1 MPIQILADPLIDQIA
16 AGEVIERPASVAK
29 ELIENALD
37 AGARHITVDVER
49 GGIGSL
55 RVRDDGAGMESGELP
70 LALARHAT
78 SKIASLDDLEHV
90 MTLGFRGEA
99 LPSIASVS
107 RLRMASRTAAA
118 RSGAEIESADGH
130 MGRPRPAA
138 HPAGT
143 TVEVRD
149 LFHKVPARR
158 KFLRTEATEFQHVLR
173 TVTRLALSRYDVGFT
188 LTHNRRGQFVLPAA
202 VSRLEKETRIARLV
216 GADFIANSLHVEHE
230 HQGLRLEG
238 WIGMPSQAR
247 AQADR
252 QYLFVNGRMVRDRL
266 LVNAARLGYQDVI
279 YGGRHPAW
287 LLYLS
292 LEPTQVDV
300 NAHPQKLELRFRDSR
315 GVHDFVFRT
324 LERALASTR
333 ASAADRPPAPA
344 SGLIG
349 GAAEYTPGLLRFG
362 DPPAAGPGASASA
375 GDARAVREQA
385 AGSADAPLGYAVA
398 QLHGIYIVAQT
409 ADGIALVDMHAAHE
423 RILYERLKGTVDSGH
438 GARQPLLVPAVV
450 ECTQADAELAMQHRE
465 ELAAAGLIVDRVGPA
480 TLAIREVPIVLAGQD
495 VGAVLRDAL
504 ADLGQHGA
512 THRIAERQNELLAN
526 IACRSA
532 VRAHRMLSIDEMN
545 SLLRDMERT
554 ERSGQCSH
562 GRPTWTRVTL
572 AELDRLFLRGR

>member
-1 MPIQILADPLIDQIA
+1 MPIQILADQLIDQIA

-37 AGARHITVDVER
+37 AGARHVAVDVER
-49 GGIGSL
+49 GGIVLL
-55 RVRDDGAGMESGELP
+55 RVRDDGIGMESAELP

-78 SKIASLDDLEHV
+78 SKIASLDDLGRV

-107 RLRMASRTAAA
+107 RFRMASRTAAA
-118 RSGAEIESADGH
+118 TSGAEIEAADGRV
-130 MGRPRPAA
+130 GRPRPVA
-138 HPAGT
+138 HPVGM
-143 TVEVRD
+143 TVEVRE
-149 LFHKVPARR
+149 LFHKMPARR

-173 TVTRLALSRYDVGFT
+173 TVTRLALSRCDVAFT
-188 LTHNRRGQFVLPAA
+188 LTHNRRQQFMLPAA
-202 VSRLEKETRIARLV
+202 ASRLEQEARIARLV
-216 GADFIANSLHVEHE
+216 GADFVGNSLHVGHE
-230 HQGLRLEG
+230 FQGLRLAG

-266 LVNAARLGYQDVI
+266 LANAARLGYQDVI
-279 YGGRHPAW
+279 HGGRHAAW

-292 LEPTQVDV
+292 LDPAQLDV

-324 LERALASTR
+324 LERALAAAR
-333 ASAADRPPAPA
+333 PAAAGAPPVPAARLVGSAEDAPA
-344 SGLIG
+344 
-349 GAAEYTPGLLRFG
+349 ALRLG
-362 DPPAAGPGASASA
+362 EPPPAAYRVSEPAGGA
-375 GDARAVREQA
+375 GLPRDQP
-385 AGSADAPLGYAVA
+385 AGSADAVLGYAAA
-398 QLHGIYIVAQT
+398 QLHGVYIVAQT
-409 ADGIALVDMHAAHE
+409 ADGIVLVDMHAAHE
-423 RILYERLKGTVDSGH
+423 RILYERLKTALDSGH
-438 GARQPLLVPAVV
+438 GARQPLLVPAAV
-450 ECTQADAELAMQHRE
+450 ECSQADAELAMQHRE
-465 ELAAAGLIVDRVGPA
+465 ELAAAGLVVDRIGPA
-480 TLAIREVPIVLAGQD
+480 TLAIREVPNSLAGQD
-495 VGAVLRDAL
+495 MAAILREAL
-504 ADLGQHGA
+504 ADLGLHGE

-554 ERSGQCSH
+554 DRSGQCSH
-562 GRPTWTRVTL
+562 GRPTWTRLTL

>member
-37 AGARHITVDVER
+37 AGARHVTVDVER
-49 GGIGSL
+49 GGIGLL
-55 RVRDDGAGMESGELP
+55 RVRDDGTGLVQGELP

-78 SKIASLDDLEHV
+78 SKIASLEDLERV

-107 RLRMASRTAAA
+107 RLRIASRPAAA
-118 RSGAEIESADGH
+118 RSGAEIEAADGRV
-130 MGRPRPAA
+130 GRPRPAA

-158 KFLRTEATEFQHVLR
+158 KFLRAEATEFQHVMR
-173 TVTRLALSRYDVGFT
+173 TVTRLALSRFDVAFT
-188 LTHNRRGQFVLPAA
+188 LTHNRREQFSLPVAPG
-202 VSRLEKETRIARLV
+202 RLEKEARIARLV
-216 GADFIANSLHVEHE
+216 GDDFIANSLYVQHE
-230 HQGLRLEG
+230 QLGLRLEG
-238 WIGMPSQAR
+238 WIGLPSQAR

-266 LVNAARLGYQDVI
+266 LVNAARLGYQDVM

-287 LLYLS
+287 VLYLS
-292 LEPTQVDV
+292 LDPVQVDV
-300 NAHPQKLELRFRDSR
+300 NAHPQKLEVRFRDGR

-324 LERALASTR
+324 LERALADTR
-333 ASAADRPPAPA
+333 GQGGGAPPAPA
-344 SGLIG
+344 
-349 GAAEYTPGLLRFG
+349 AGLLGVAAQYMPGMLRLG
-362 DPPAAGPGASASA
+362 EPPPAAYGTPGSMQD
-375 GDARAVREQA
+375 GRMA
-385 AGSADAPLGYAVA
+385 AGAPAHSADAPLGYAVA

-423 RILYERLKGTVDSGH
+423 RILYEQLKSALDVGQ
-438 GARQPLLVPAVV
+438 GARQPLLVPAMVS
-450 ECTQADAELAMQHRE
+450 CTEAEVSLAMQHRD
-465 ELAAAGLIVDRVGPA
+465 ELAAAGLVVDRVGPA
-480 TLAIREVPIVLAGQD
+480 TLAIREVPVVLAGQD
-495 VGAVLRDAL
+495 VAAVLRDAL
-504 ADLGQHGA
+504 ADLGLHGA
-512 THRIAERQNELLAN
+512 THRISERQNELLAN

-532 VRAHRMLSIDEMN
+532 VRAHRALSIDEMN
-545 SLLRDMERT
+545 ALLRDMERT

>member
-37 AGARHITVDVER
+37 AGAQHINVEVER
-49 GGIGSL
+49 GGIGLL

-78 SKIASLDDLEHV
+78 SKIAALEDLEKLA
-90 MTLGFRGEA
+90 TLGFRGEA

-107 RLRMASRTAAA
+107 RFRMASRTAIAGH
-118 RSGAEIESADGH
+118 GAEIESADGQA
-130 MGRPRPAA
+130 GRPRPAA
-138 HPAGT
+138 HPPGT
-143 TVEVRD
+143 TVEIRD
-149 LFHKVPARR
+149 LFNKIPARR

-173 TVTRLALSRYDVGFT
+173 TVTRLALSRYDVAFT
-188 LTHNRRGQFVLPAA
+188 LSHNRREQFALPDATN
-202 VSRLEKETRIARLV
+202 RLEKEARIARLV
-216 GADFIANSLHVEHE
+216 GNDFIENSLHVEHE
-230 HQGLRLEG
+230 HMGLRLEG

-266 LVNAARLGYQDVI
+266 LVNAARLGYQDVM

-292 LEPTQVDV
+292 LDPRQLDV
-300 NAHPQKLELRFRDSR
+300 NAHPQKLEVRFRDSR
-315 GVHDFVFRT
+315 GVHDFVYRT

-333 ASAADRPPAPA
+333 ASATDTPPTPA
-344 SGLIG
+344 SGLV
-349 GAAEYTPGLLRFG
+349 GAAEYRPGLLRLG
-362 DPPAAGPGASASA
+362 EPPPAGFGVSGNA
-375 GDARAVREQA
+375 GDTQA
-385 AGSADAPLGYAVA
+385 SHELPAGSADAPLGYAVA
-398 QLHGIYIVAQT
+398 QLHGTYILTQT

-423 RILYERLKGTVDSGH
+423 RIIYERLKAAADSGR

-450 ECTQADAELAMQHRE
+450 ESTAADSELALQHRE
-465 ELAAAGLIVDRVGPA
+465 ELAAAGLVVDRIGPA
-480 TLAIREVPIVLAGQD
+480 TLAIREVPFVLAGQD
-495 VGAVLRDAL
+495 VAAVLRDAL

-532 VRAHRMLSIDEMN
+532 VRAHRLLSIDEMN

>member
-1 MPIQILADPLIDQIA
+1 MPIQILAETLIDQIA

-37 AGARHITVDVER
+37 AGARHITVEIER

-55 RVRDDGAGMESGELP
+55 RVRDDGAGLESRELP

-78 SKIASLDDLEHV
+78 SKITSLYDLEQV
-90 MTLGFRGEA
+90 TTLGFRGEA

-118 RSGAEIESADGH
+118 RSGAEIECADGRA
-130 MGRPRPAA
+130 GRPRPAA
-138 HPAGT
+138 HPVGT
-143 TVEVRD
+143 TVEVRE

-158 KFLRTEATEFQHVLR
+158 KFLRSEATEFQHVLR
-173 TVTRLALSRYDVGFT
+173 TITRLALSRFDVAFT
-188 LTHNRRGQFVLPAA
+188 LTHNRREQFVLPVAA
-202 VSRLEKETRIARLV
+202 SRLEMEARIARLV
-216 GADFIANSLHVEHE
+216 GADFIANSRYIEHE
-230 HQGLRLEG
+230 HQGLKLTG

-266 LVNAARLGYQDVI
+266 LGNAARLGYQDVM
-279 YGGRHPAW
+279 YGGRHPSW

-292 LEPTQVDV
+292 LDPTMVDV
-300 NAHPQKLELRFRDSR
+300 NAHPQKLEVRFRDSR

-324 LERALASTR
+324 LEHALAATGAGAEDVSP
-333 ASAADRPPAPA
+333 AAA
-344 SGLIG
+344 SGLLG
-349 GAAEYTPGLLRFG
+349 SATEYAPGLLRFG
-362 DPPAAGPGASASA
+362 EPPRADISSPGRTTDP
-375 GDARAVREQA
+375 RAVREPP

-409 ADGIALVDMHAAHE
+409 VDGIALVDMHAAHE
-423 RILYERLKGTVDSGH
+423 RILYERLKSALESGH
-438 GARQPLLVPAVV
+438 GARQPLLVPTVV
-450 ECTQADAELAMQHRE
+450 ECTQAEAELAMQHHD
-465 ELAAAGLIVDRVGPA
+465 ELAAAGLAVDRVGPSA
-480 TLAIREVPIVLAGQD
+480 LAIREVPVALAGQD

-504 ADLGQHGA
+504 SDLGQHGA
-512 THRIAERQNELLAN
+512 THRIVERQNELLAN

-532 VRAHRMLSIDEMN
+532 VRAHRMLTIDEMN
-545 SLLRDMERT
+545 ALLRDMERT

>member
-37 AGARHITVDVER
+37 AGAGHVTIDVER
-49 GGIGSL
+49 GGIGLL
-55 RVRDDGAGMESGELP
+55 RVRDDGSGMESRELP

-78 SKIASLDDLEHV
+78 SKIASLDDLERV

-118 RSGAEIESADGH
+118 WSGAEIESSEGRVGH
-130 MGRPRPAA
+130 PRPSA

-143 TVEVRD
+143 TVEIRD
-149 LFHKVPARR
+149 LFHKIPARR
-158 KFLRTEATEFQHVLR
+158 KFLRAEATEFQHVLR
-173 TVTRLALSRYDVGFT
+173 TVTRLALSRFDVAFT
-188 LTHNRRGQFVLPAA
+188 LTHNRRQQFALPAA
-202 VSRLEKETRIARLV
+202 SGRLEKETRIARLV
-216 GADFIANSLHVEHE
+216 GADFISNSLYLEHV

-266 LVNAARLGYQDVI
+266 LVNAARLGYQDVM

-287 LLYLS
+287 LLYLT
-292 LEPTQVDV
+292 LDPAQVDV
-300 NAHPQKLELRFRDSR
+300 NAHPQKLEVRFRDSR

-333 ASAADRPPAPA
+333 ASATDAPPAPA
-344 SGLIG
+344 SGLVG
-349 GAAEYTPGLLRFG
+349 GAAEYRPGMLQLG
-362 DPPAAGPGASASA
+362 VPPPAVIDATNQFV
-375 GDARAVREQA
+375 DAREVREPP

-409 ADGIALVDMHAAHE
+409 TDGIALVDMHAAHE
-423 RILYERLKGTVDSGH
+423 RILYERLKTAVDSGH

-450 ECTQADAELAMQHRE
+450 DCTEADAELAMQHRD
-465 ELAAAGLIVDRVGPA
+465 ELASAGLVVDRIGPA
-480 TLAIREVPIVLAGQD
+480 SLAIREVPIVLAGQD
-495 VGAVLRDAL
+495 VAAVLRDAL
-504 ADLGQHGA
+504 ADLGLHGA

-545 SLLRDMERT
+545 ALLRDMERT

>member
-1 MPIQILADPLIDQIA
+1 MPIQILPDPLIDQIA

-37 AGARHITVDVER
+37 AGARHISIDVER
-49 GGIGSL
+49 GGIGLL
-55 RVRDDGAGMESGELP
+55 RVRDDGVGLESSELP

-78 SKIASLDDLEHV
+78 SKIASLDDLERV

-107 RLRMASRTAAA
+107 RLRIASRTSAA
-118 RSGAEIESADGH
+118 RSGAEIEASDGQV
-130 MGRPRPAA
+130 GRPRPAA
-138 HPAGT
+138 HPVGT
-143 TVEVRD
+143 TVEIRD
-149 LFHKVPARR
+149 LFHKIPARR
-158 KFLRTEATEFQHVLR
+158 KFLRAEATEFQHVLR
-173 TVTRLALSRYDVGFT
+173 TIARLALSRFDVAFT
-188 LTHNRRGQFVLPAA
+188 LTHNRREQFSLPVAE
-202 VSRLEKETRIARLV
+202 SRLEMETRVARLV
-216 GADFIANSLHVEHE
+216 GADFISNSLHIEHE
-230 HQGLRLEG
+230 HQGLRLAG

-266 LVNAARLGYQDVI
+266 LVNAARLGYQDVM

-287 LLYLS
+287 LLYLT
-292 LEPTQVDV
+292 LDPVQVDV
-300 NAHPQKLELRFRDSR
+300 NAHPQKLELRFRDGR

-324 LERALASTR
+324 LERALATTR
-333 ASAADRPPAPA
+333 AAARDIPPAPA
-344 SGLIG
+344 AGLVG
-349 GAAEYTPGLLRFG
+349 GAAEYAPGMLRLG
-362 DPPAAGPGASASA
+362 EPPHSGYSVSGST
-375 GDARAVREQA
+375 GDARPVREVPS
-385 AGSADAPLGYAVA
+385 GSTEAPLGYAVA

-409 ADGIALVDMHAAHE
+409 TDGIALVDMHAAHE
-423 RILYERLKGTVDSGH
+423 RILYERLKTAVDSGH
-438 GARQPLLVPAVV
+438 GARQPLLVPAVID
-450 ECTQADAELAMQHRE
+450 CTTADAELAMQHQH
-465 ELAAAGLIVDRVGPA
+465 ELAAAGIVVDRVGPG

-512 THRIAERQNELLAN
+512 THRIVERQNELLAN

-562 GRPTWTRVTL
+562 GRPTWTHVTL
-572 AELDRLFLRGR
+572 AELDRLFMRGR

>member
-37 AGARHITVDVER
+37 AGARQIVVDVER
-49 GGIGSL
+49 GGIGLL
-55 RVRDDGAGMESGELP
+55 RVRDDGAGLAQDELR

-78 SKIASLDDLEHV
+78 SKIASLEDLERV
-90 MTLGFRGEA
+90 TTLGFRGEA

-107 RLRMASRTAAA
+107 RLRIASRPAAA
-118 RSGAEIESADGH
+118 KSGAEIEAVDGRV
-130 MGRPRPAA
+130 GRPRPAA

-158 KFLRTEATEFQHVLR
+158 KFLRAEATEFQHVMR
-173 TVTRLALSRYDVGFT
+173 TVTRLALSNFDVAFT
-188 LTHNRRGQFVLPAA
+188 LTHNRREQFSLPVAPG
-202 VSRLEKETRIARLV
+202 RLEKEARIARLV
-216 GADFIANSLHVEHE
+216 GDDFIANSLHVQHE
-230 HQGLRLEG
+230 QLGLRLEG
-238 WIGMPSQAR
+238 WIGLPSQAR

-266 LVNAARLGYQDVI
+266 LVNAARLGYQDVM

-292 LEPTQVDV
+292 LDPVQVDV

-324 LERALASTR
+324 LEHALADAR
-333 ASAADRPPAPA
+333 GR
-344 SGLIG
+344 GG
-349 GAAEYTPGLLRFG
+349 GAPPVPAARLLGVATQHAPGMLRLG
-362 DPPAAGPGASASA
+362 EPPPAAYGAGRSMQDGRTAAPAADPA
-375 GDARAVREQA
+375 G
-385 AGSADAPLGYAVA
+385 APLGYAVA

-423 RILYERLKGTVDSGH
+423 RILYERLKAALDSGQ
-438 GARQPLLVPAVV
+438 GARQPLLVPAMVS
-450 ECTQADAELAMQHRE
+450 CTEDEVSLAMQHRD
-465 ELAAAGLIVDRVGPA
+465 ELAAAGLVVDRVGPA
-480 TLAIREVPIVLAGQD
+480 TLAIREVPVVLAGQD
-495 VGAVLRDAL
+495 IAAVLRDAL
-504 ADLGQHGA
+504 ADLGEQGA

-532 VRAHRMLSIDEMN
+532 VRAHRMLSIEEMN
-545 SLLRDMERT
+545 ALLRDMERT